1 MCVPDCLLLVC
12 ALKNHF
18 LQSSPSCMRLTTAS
32 LSPLMSC
39 ALKPNFRFLLC
50 QATPPLNKVTKENG
64 SHVVTWKFVEKK
76 VQKLKLPAKA
86 TRKEK
91 RGKTRFF
98 KETVKEG
105 RNQISCHR
113 ISEKVCQADQIYHA

>member
-1 MCVPDCLLLVC
+1 
-12 ALKNHF
+12 
-18 LQSSPSCMRLTTAS
+18 MRLTTAS

-64 SHVVTWKFVEKK
+64 SHVVTWKFVGKKK

>member
-64 SHVVTWKFVEKK
+64 SHVVTWKFVGKK
-76 VQKLKLPAKA
+76 SSEAQITSKSNSEGEEREDAFFQGD
-86 TRKEK
+86 
-91 RGKTRFF
+91 GKGG
-98 KETVKEG
+98 KKP
-105 RNQISCHR
+105 NLLS
-113 ISEKVCQADQIYHA
+113 

>member
-18 LQSSPSCMRLTTAS
+18 LQSSPSCMRLSTAS

-76 VQKLKLPAKA
+76 SSEAQITSKSNSEGEKKTCFFQGGARREETKSLVIEYQKKYVKPI
-86 TRKEK
+86 
-91 RGKTRFF
+91 RF
-98 KETVKEG
+98 
-105 RNQISCHR
+105 IMHR
-113 ISEKVCQADQIYHA
+113 